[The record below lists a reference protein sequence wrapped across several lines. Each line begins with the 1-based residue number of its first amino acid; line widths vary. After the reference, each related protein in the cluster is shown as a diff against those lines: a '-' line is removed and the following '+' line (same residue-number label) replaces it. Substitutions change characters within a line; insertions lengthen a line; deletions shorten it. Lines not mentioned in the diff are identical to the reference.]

1 MYKADSQQSPTD
13 MPSVSK
19 GTLVSSR
26 VLELRTSI
34 IRCCG
39 GSGAGSAQALK
50 TDLLCFQ
57 MDVFK
62 HYISYISSKSWKF

>member
-26 VLELRTSI
+26 VVLELRTSI
-34 IRCCG
+34 IRCG
-39 GSGAGSAQALK
+39 GSGAGSAQALR
-50 TDLLCFQ
+50 TDLLCFH

-62 HYISYISSKSWKF
+62 HYKNSKTWKS